1 MIFQH
6 NACKFDASIMMPIH
20 AHSQFST
27 AVDKVIGQL
36 SLIKLVERYCV
47 MSFVKKTL
55 STEKGEYPLE
65 FCFMFHLRKI
75 WRVLIITV

>member
-36 SLIKLVERYCV
+36 SLMKLVERYCV
-47 MSFVKKTL
+47 MSFVKKRFQQRKENIRL
-55 STEKGEYPLE
+55 NFAS
-65 FCFMFHLRKI
+65 CFI
-75 WRVLIITV
+75 